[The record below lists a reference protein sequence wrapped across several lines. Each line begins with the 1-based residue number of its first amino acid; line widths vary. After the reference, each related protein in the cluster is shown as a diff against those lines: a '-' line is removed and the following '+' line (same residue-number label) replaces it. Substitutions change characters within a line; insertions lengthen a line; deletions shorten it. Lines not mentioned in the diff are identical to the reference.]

1 MKNILFSLKL
11 LVKGRIPMRWLVYRV
26 KPLPR
31 SLLPFVW
38 DFGQLRTEVEQ
49 MYIKQMVLRNVS
61 INYESSICLIS
72 FIQIN
77 FCWHILILYKNI
89 FGIT

>member
-1 MKNILFSLKL
+1 M
-11 LVKGRIPMRWLVYRV
+11 GRIPMRRLVYRV

-49 MYIKQMVLRNVS
+49 MYIKQMVLKKINDRKIPDINNIDESLSQILTSCQEYMRKQKVS
-61 INYESSICLIS
+61 FLR
-72 FIQIN
+72 
-77 FCWHILILYKNI
+77 LM
-89 FGIT
+89 T